1 MLFECDKLMK
11 EKEINNQIKITN
23 LKKMIDSTKTQS
35 KLNELNSEYKDVSS
49 KLIVLHN
56 QQLLIKLQYY
66 NQNLEELTAKN
77 ESLKKKFLRLYKK
90 DIDIHKKVEVYL

>member
-77 ESLKKKFLRLYKK
+77 ESLKKKFLRLKK
-90 DIDIHKKVEVYL
+90 ILIYIKR

>member
-66 NQNLEELTAKN
+66 NQNLEELTAC
-77 ESLKKKFLRLYKK
+77 
-90 DIDIHKKVEVYL
+90 